1 MLPLSSFFNFF
12 SSFRPLEST
21 QVRGWEGWTTESVEL
36 HLQTR
41 FVQLETSSQLHLY
54 TEGFRTVEDIYSI
67 LQTSVSRRRPAAQVG
82 GATAPV
88 PALNGPPPLPKA
100 RLMAAYYEKL
110 TTLFWVS
117 ENYLFHAF
125 AWYKFYTLCHE
136 YNRGMTPEQRRL
148 QASAVLLSTL
158 CIPTLTADLDGL
170 DGGQNGGGNP
180 RDAAAVAATRRDEI
194 AKEKTARMA
203 TLLGFHT
210 RDPTRNALL
219 SEIRTKDVLAQVPS
233 YLRELHSLLEED
245 TNPLS
250 LVERAKPL
258 LEKLRGEV
266 LQSAVDGSPISVID
280 DATDEKKEEQ
290 PATVATTA
298 GTLGAYVEPLVSVLL
313 LKLIHSLSRS
323 YHTISLGHIKSLT
336 SGLGIDFSRVEKAI
350 VSAGV
355 TSGVAVKVDHM
366 SNCLRFGAAASEAA
380 AGLESAAMVSH
391 LSSLSHRLSD
401 VCNTLSP
408 PDVEKKQRVGAEL
421 FALVRAEVPGEHDAM
436 LARKEM
442 IERRKEEV
450 ERVAQEKMKEEDRKR
465 KVALENA
472 KVEEGRRLAREQ
484 QLREKEKLEK
494 IKKELETME
503 KKRYLQAMGQNVET
517 MTAEELEKMDPDAL
531 AREHAAKAQK
541 KKNDAER
548 KVREMQKKLD
558 YVVRA
563 TRIEE
568 IPLVKKMYADKV
580 KEERERYEANVVEKA
595 KKLRLQWEND
605 RADKIELN
613 SRSVFAFMSSFEEAA
628 MTGRRVEHNKLCDE
642 ADLKAEEEAEDN
654 KMQRARKRK
663 EEAIRLRKEEE
674 DRLIREEEEKRE
686 EEDRQKRE
694 EERKLKEEEEQ
705 VRRKKEV
712 ERMAT
717 ADRERNEREQGE
729 NTAPPAS
736 KDLERAAA
744 STAPTKYEPPS
755 SRFGGN
761 NDDPKNPW
769 GADKNR
775 GGGYGGGR
783 YEGSRDG
790 GAFSRSD
797 RGGNE
802 RNEGDSRG
810 EQPPADRFGFGNREK
825 FGRDSYNNVR
835 GNDRSGGDRDGYNK
849 RYDDRGPP
857 EPRNNRW
864 G

>member
-1 MLPLSSFFNFF
+1 M
-12 SSFRPLEST
+12 
-21 QVRGWEGWTTESVEL
+21 G
-36 HLQTR
+36 
-41 FVQLETSSQLHLY
+41 
-54 TEGFRTVEDIYSI
+54 
-67 LQTSVSRRRPAAQVG
+67 
-82 GATAPV
+82 
-88 PALNGPPPLPKA
+88 
-100 RLMAAYYEKL
+100 
-110 TTLFWVS
+110 
-117 ENYLFHAF
+117 
-125 AWYKFYTLCHE
+125 
-136 YNRGMTPEQRRL
+136 
-148 QASAVLLSTL
+148 
-158 CIPTLTADLDGL
+158 
-170 DGGQNGGGNP
+170 
-180 RDAAAVAATRRDEI
+180 
-194 AKEKTARMA
+194 
-203 TLLGFHT
+203 
-210 RDPTRNALL
+210 
-219 SEIRTKDVLAQVPS
+219 
-233 YLRELHSLLEED
+233 
-245 TNPLS
+245 
-250 LVERAKPL
+250 
-258 LEKLRGEV
+258 
-266 LQSAVDGSPISVID
+266 
-280 DATDEKKEEQ
+280 
-290 PATVATTA
+290 
-298 GTLGAYVEPLVSVLL
+298 EPLVSVLL

-323 YHTISLGHIKSLT
+323 YHTISLGHIKTLT
-336 SGLGIDFSRVEKAI
+336 SGLGIDFSRVENAI

-442 IERRKEEV
+442 IERRKEE
-450 ERVAQEKMKEEDRKR
+450 
-465 KVALENA
+465 
-472 KVEEGRRLAREQ
+472 EGRRLAREQ

-503 KKRYLQAMGQNVET
+503 KKRYLQAMGQNVE
-517 MTAEELEKMDPDAL
+517 MMSPEELEKMDPDAL

-613 SRSVFAFMSSFEEAA
+613 SRSVFAFISSFEEAA

-654 KMQRARKRK
+654 KMRRARKR
-663 EEAIRLRKEEE
+663 
-674 DRLIREEEEKRE
+674 
-686 EEDRQKRE
+686 
-694 EERKLKEEEEQ
+694 KEEEEQ

-717 ADRERNEREQGE
+717 ADRERKEREQGE

-797 RGGNE
+797 
-802 RNEGDSRG
+802 
-810 EQPPADRFGFGNREK
+810 
-825 FGRDSYNNVR
+825 
-835 GNDRSGGDRDGYNK
+835 
-849 RYDDRGPP
+849 
-857 EPRNNRW
+857 
-864 G
+864 